1 MRTTTLIPAA
11 LLVAAAML
19 PAQEVW
25 RPSTVEV
32 RPFAGIFLPVGTQRA
47 DFKPATMV
55 GAQAAMELNRHI
67 HALGGIGF
75 THGHNKFYAKDL
87 THIWQ
92 YDLGVEFNLIREIG
106 YNWYFRPF
114 LGTGAGGRTYDY
126 RSLTDGTRSCLAGY
140 GTAGAELQRGVVAF
154 RIEARDYL
162 SCFESP
168 ETGEKQTR
176 NDLGLSV
183 GLAYHLR

>member
-1 MRTTTLIPAA
+1 MRSMTLIPAA
-11 LLVAAAML
+11 VLAAAAML

-25 RPSTVEV
+25 RPSAVEV
-32 RPFAGIFLPVGTQRA
+32 RPFAGIFLPVGAQRA
-47 DFKPATMV
+47 DFKAATMF
-55 GAQAAMELNRHI
+55 GGQAAMELSRYM
-67 HALGGIGF
+67 HALGSIGF

-92 YDLGVEFNLIREIG
+92 YDLGLEVNLIREIG
-106 YNWYFRPF
+106 YKWDFRPF
-114 LGTGAGGRTYDY
+114 LGAGGGGRTYDY

-154 RIEARDYL
+154 RVEGRDYL

-168 ETGEKQTR
+168 ETGSKRTR

-183 GLAYHLR
+183 GVAYHLR